1 MLGAL
6 FLASL
11 ADLARATQIEQKLY
25 GQDPQVSFSSFYQPL
40 LNCFKGKDSKV
51 FGNV

>member
-6 FLASL
+6 FLAVL

-25 GQDPQVSFSSFYQPL
+25 EQDPQVSFASFYKPL
-40 LNCFKGKDSKV
+40 LNDFQGENSKV
-51 FGNV
+51 FGNL